1 MKRLITINQI
11 LTFFFV
17 VSASLSA
24 ILFNAT
30 TRGYIVG
37 VSLALFAVGIATFL
51 LGYFAAVQRSRE
63 EEISVTQLFFM
74 TGGVAPRDV
83 KWKML
88 GCFYVQAV
96 VGLAAALSRPTTDG
110 KSGSVLAF
118 CVMVPMLGIGMN
130 GLWVSRW
137 GAFEPRRL
145 RDQVGAEVGAE
156 VDAEKDEDSDQGER

>member
-1 MKRLITINQI
+1 MKRLIIINQI
-11 LTFFFV
+11 LTAFFV
-17 VSASLSA
+17 LSAGVSA

-30 TRGYIVG
+30 TRGYIV
-37 VSLALFAVGIATFL
+37 VASLLLFAIGIATFL

-63 EEISVTQLFFM
+63 EEISVTQLFFL

-88 GCFYVQAV
+88 GCFYTQVI

-137 GAFEPRRL
+137 GTFEPRLL
-145 RDQVGAEVGAE
+145 RTKLGAEPA
-156 VDAEKDEDSDQGER
+156 EDSDSGNR